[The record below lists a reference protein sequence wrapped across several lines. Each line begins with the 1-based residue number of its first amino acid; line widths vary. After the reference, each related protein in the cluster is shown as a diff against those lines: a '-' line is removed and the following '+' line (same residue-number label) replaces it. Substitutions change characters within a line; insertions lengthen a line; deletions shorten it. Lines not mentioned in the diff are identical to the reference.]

1 MTLFPN
7 RSHSEVSTGDRSFLG
22 DTIQAITQTIPIQ
35 LTKVPLRKLPE
46 LLCSKA
52 KKETAFMSL
61 LHHDYCVPEGAFNQY
76 LLNDS
81 FQSPD
86 ILSPN
91 IAVPIF
97 KNRITVAAG
106 LSKVQPSFIKSPL
119 ILFYL
124 AYTVFERYQAR
135 HYRGY
140 RTFFGGRGLMLTK
153 IIVVKIN

>member
-1 MTLFPN
+1 
-7 RSHSEVSTGDRSFLG
+7 
-22 DTIQAITQTIPIQ
+22 
-35 LTKVPLRKLPE
+35 
-46 LLCSKA
+46 
-52 KKETAFMSL
+52 MSL

-135 HYRGY
+135 HCGGY
-140 RTFFGGRGLMLTK
+140 RNFFFFCICLPK
-153 IIVVKIN
+153 